1 MRSDEIESKLRWAI
15 LIKYPVAMKWFPEWF
30 NDIGFI
36 LTIAGLSV
44 TLWQIMEVG
53 KRQEAIAQAI
63 NGTVRRITKS
73 DQLVNLTKCYGLVVE
88 FKSLILDK
96 DYQAIDERMPEVKLA
111 LDNCRKLYPQ
121 KSQSISH
128 LLALLMYSQGD
139 LNNLILD
146 RDYYFDAESF
156 FATVDGIIDI
166 FGMAIE
172 NCKYDE

>member
-1 MRSDEIESKLRWAI
+1 
-15 LIKYPVAMKWFPEWF
+15 MKWFPEWF

-36 LTIAGLSV
+36 LTIAGLAF

-53 KRQEAIAQAI
+53 RRQEAIAHAI
-63 NGTVRRITKS
+63 SGTVRRITKA
-73 DQLVNLTKCYGLVVE
+73 DHLVNLTKCHALVVE

-96 DYQAIDERMPEVKLA
+96 NYQAIDERMPEVKLA
-111 LDNCRKLYPQ
+111 LDSCRKLYPQ
-121 KSQSISH
+121 KGQAISH
-128 LLALLMYSQGD
+128 LLASITYSQGD

-146 RDYYFDAESF
+146 RDNYFDAEGF
-156 FATVDGIIDI
+156 FATIDCIIDI